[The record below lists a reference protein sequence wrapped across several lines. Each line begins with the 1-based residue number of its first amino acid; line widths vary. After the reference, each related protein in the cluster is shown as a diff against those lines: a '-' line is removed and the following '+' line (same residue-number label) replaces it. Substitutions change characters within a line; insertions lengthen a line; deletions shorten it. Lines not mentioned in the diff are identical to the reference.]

1 MTIKHIVISG
11 GGPTLIQSLAAIQ
24 RLESSGLLE
33 MNNIKSIYG
42 TSAGAIVGTLISLKY
57 DWETINDYIIKRPWQ
72 DVFPIKVQNI
82 FDAYTKRGI
91 FDSKTVE
98 KCFKP
103 LFDAKDIPLDITLE
117 AFYEYSNIDLHF
129 FTFDIND
136 YKIHNVSHLTH
147 PGLQLMVALQMT
159 CALPI
164 LISPVC
170 LDGGC
175 YIDGGISCNYPLHY
189 CIESGNDPDEILG
202 IKNNY
207 SNEKSSINADSTLLD
222 FLLSFLY
229 KAIFSVS
236 TDKNQPEI
244 KYELVC
250 ESKYM
255 SLSFLKDALSS
266 VEVRKILFSEGTES
280 AVSLLDRLSLE
291 NGVQELS
298 QSAP

>member
-33 MNNIKSIYG
+33 INNIKSIYG

-129 FTFDIND
+129 FTFDINE
-136 YKIHNVSHLTH
+136 YEIHNVSHLTH